1 MATLAYIRVSTDKQD
16 LDNQR
21 HGVIEYAKKHSL
33 EPLTFF
39 EDTVSG
45 KKNWRDR
52 DLGKLIEQS
61 NKGDVLLVAEISR
74 LARST
79 LQVLEVLQEAAKKE
93 LAVHVAKSNMVMDG
107 SLNSRITA
115 VILGLA
121 AEIEREFISART
133 TEALARR
140 KAQGLPLGRPK
151 GSINHA
157 KKLDKHKADIK
168 ALLGKGVH
176 KTSICRMYDC
186 APTTLY
192 TWMEANGLQRFVKS
206 DKPLKNKGTKE
217 TKENEEAKDAFKSI
231 LKKHKKSKEK

>member
-21 HGVIEYAKKHSL
+21 HGVIEYAKKHNL

-39 EDTVSG
+39 EDTASG
-45 KKNWRDR
+45 KKSWKDR
-52 DLGKLIEQS
+52 DLGKLIEKS

-79 LQVLEVLQEAAKKE
+79 LQVLEILQECANKE
-93 LAVHVAKSNMVMDG
+93 LAVHVAKNNMVMDG
-107 SLNSRITA
+107 SLNARITA
-115 VILGLA
+115 TILGLA

-133 TEALARR
+133 TEALAKR

-151 GSINHA
+151 GSHNHV
-157 KKLDKHKADIK
+157 KKLDSKKQEIK
-168 ALLGKGVH
+168 DLLAKGVH
-176 KTSICRMYDC
+176 KTSICRMFDC

-192 TWMEANGLQRFVKS
+192 AWMDDNNLNRFVNSDKPDKAVKTKKLSTKTVDKS
-206 DKPLKNKGTKE
+206 DKK
-217 TKENEEAKDAFKSI
+217 
-231 LKKHKKSKEK
+231 

>member
-61 NKGDVLLVAEISR
+61 NKGDVLLVADISR

-107 SLNSRITA
+107 SLSRITA
-115 VILGLA
+115 VILGLV

-133 TEALARR
+133 TEALA
-140 KAQGLPLGRPK
+140 
-151 GSINHA
+151 
-157 KKLDKHKADIK
+157 D
-168 ALLGKGVH
+168 
-176 KTSICRMYDC
+176 
-186 APTTLY
+186 
-192 TWMEANGLQRFVKS
+192 
-206 DKPLKNKGTKE
+206 
-217 TKENEEAKDAFKSI
+217 
-231 LKKHKKSKEK
+231 KSKAHYLVTGDKRAGILSLLSLGQTQIVTASVFCEKLL

>member
-1 MATLAYIRVSTDKQD
+1 MSTLAYIRVSTDKQD

-21 HGVIEYAKKHSL
+21 HGVIEYAKKNNL

-39 EDTVSG
+39 EDTASG
-45 KKNWRDR
+45 KKSWRDR
-52 DLGKLIEQS
+52 DLGKLIEQAKP
-61 NKGDVLLVAEISR
+61 NDILLVAEISR

-79 LQVLEVLQEAAKKE
+79 LQVLEILQECTKKE
-93 LAVHVAKSNMVMDG
+93 LIVHVAKSNMIMDS

-115 VILGLA
+115 TVLGLA

-133 TEALARR
+133 TEALAKR

-151 GSINHA
+151 GSHNHA
-157 KKLDKHKADIK
+157 KKLDKHKAEIK
-168 ALLGKGVH
+168 ELLGKGVH

-192 TWMEANGLQRFVKS
+192 AWMDNNDLQRFIKS
-206 DKPLKNKGTKE
+206 DKPVKE
-217 TKENEEAKDAFKSI
+217 KAKAEKAAVEKAKDEPKNG
-231 LKKHKKSKEK
+231 LKLFRKKK

>member
-21 HGVIEYAKKHSL
+21 HGVIEYAKKHNL

-151 GSINHA
+151 GRTNNS
-157 KKLDKHKADIK
+157 KKLDAKKQEIK
-168 ALLGKGVH
+168 ELLAKGVH
-176 KTSICRMYDC
+176 KTSICRMFDC

-192 TWMEANGLQRFVKS
+192 TWMEANGLSRFVKS
-206 DKPLKNKGTKE
+206 DKPLKNKGKKE
-217 TKENEEAKDAFKSI
+217 EEAKYGLKS
-231 LKKHKKSKEK
+231 LKDENLRR